1 MYLERC
7 NAEQKV
13 NEMSR
18 YEVRIGGFGGQGV
31 VTMAMVAGET
41 ASLYDKKYVVQTQ
54 SYGPEARGGASKS
67 ELVIS
72 DEEIDYPKVQ
82 APDVF
87 VVLSRAA
94 YLEYIHGLKDDGI
107 LIIDEDLVKIEGDL
121 PKTVKVYRIPA
132 TRIADKEVGSKQ
144 ATNIVMLGALTVI
157 TKILS
162 VEGLKAR
169 IEERW
174 PRFLKTNML
183 ALELGMKAGEDALA
197 KSA

>member
-1 MYLERC
+1 M
-7 NAEQKV
+7 A
-13 NEMSR
+13 R

-31 VTMAMVAGET
+31 VTMAVVAGET

-67 ELVIS
+67 EIVIS
-72 DEEIDYPKVQ
+72 DEEVDYPKVQ

-107 LIIDEDLVKIEGDL
+107 LIMDEDLVEVEGEL
-121 PKTVKVYRIPA
+121 PKTVKVYKIPA
-132 TRIADKEVGSKQ
+132 TRIAEEQVKSKQ
-144 ATNIVMLGALTVI
+144 ATNIVMLGALTAI

-162 VEGLKAR
+162 VEGLKAQ
-169 IEERW
+169 IEARW
-174 PRFLKTNML
+174 PRFIKSNML
-183 ALELGMKAGEDALA
+183 ALELGMKAGEEALT
-197 KSA
+197 KTE

>member
-1 MYLERC
+1 MYLRKC
-7 NAEQKV
+7 RRDLKV
-13 NEMSR
+13 NKMAR
-18 YEVRIGGFGGQGV
+18 YEIRIGGFGGQGV
-31 VTMAMVAGET
+31 VTMAVVAGET

-67 ELVIS
+67 EIVIS
-72 DEEIDYPKVQ
+72 DEEVDYPKVQ
-82 APDVF
+82 NPDVF

-94 YLEYIHGLKDDGI
+94 FLEYIHGLKDDGI
-107 LIIDEDLVKIEGDL
+107 LIMDEDLVQVEGNL
-121 PKTVKVYRIPA
+121 PETVKVYKIPA

-174 PRFLKTNML
+174 PRFVKTNMI
-183 ALELGMKAGEDALA
+183 ALELGMKAGKEALA
-197 KSA
+197 KAA

>member
-1 MYLERC
+1 MG
-7 NAEQKV
+7 
-13 NEMSR
+13 R

-31 VTMAMVAGET
+31 VTMAVIAGET

-67 ELVIS
+67 EIVIS
-72 DEEIDYPKVQ
+72 DEEVDYPKVQ

-94 YLEYIHGLKDDGI
+94 YLEYIKGLKDDGI
-107 LIIDEDLVKIEGDL
+107 LIIDEDLVEVEGNL
-121 PKTVKVYRIPA
+121 PDTVKVYKIPA

-144 ATNIVMLGALTVI
+144 ATNIVMLGALAVI

-162 VEGLKAR
+162 VEGLKAQ
-169 IEERW
+169 IEEKW
-174 PRFLKTNML
+174 PRFIKTNIL
-183 ALELGMKAGEDALA
+183 ALDLGMKAGQEALSKVA
-197 KSA
+197 